1 MYHHRV
7 TLFKHIHTSAE
18 RSRKCALIH
27 VIRDETQSIE
37 RGLIAVAAESG
48 RLICMELHRSANRV
62 NYQADKNA
70 DYLAT
75 AAVSM

>member
-37 RGLIAVAAESG
+37 RGLIAAEGS

-62 NYQADKNA
+62 NYQADKNV
-70 DYLAT
+70 DDFAT